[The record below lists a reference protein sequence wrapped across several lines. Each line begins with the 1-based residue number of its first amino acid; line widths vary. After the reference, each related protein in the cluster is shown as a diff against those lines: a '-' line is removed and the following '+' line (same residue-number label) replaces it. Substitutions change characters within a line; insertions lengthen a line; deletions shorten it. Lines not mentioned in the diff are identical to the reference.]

1 MAHSAHFSP
10 AIPRRPPPIHARG
23 AVLLAILGLGVWS
36 FVALDLTWA
45 QVIPSAGGLAQ
56 IAEFF
61 SYAFRPAL
69 AYGPGEVPA
78 GSPSLIMQALL
89 GAKLTLIFAVTAM
102 SLSVVVGAVLG
113 FFGSTAWWAGDPAGS
128 RTALGRYVRRTAAPA
143 IYAVTRVVITLMR
156 SVHEL
161 IWAVI
166 FLAALGFNDL
176 TAVIAIAIPYGGTLA
191 KIFSE
196 MIDEA
201 PRDASNALRSAGA
214 NSVQVF
220 CFGLLPR
227 ALPDMSAYALY
238 RLECALRS
246 SAILGF
252 FGWETLGYF
261 IKQEWENADYDQ
273 VWTYLYTLL
282 VLVILVEWWSG
293 HLRKRFVA

>member
-1 MAHSAHFSP
+1 MAHSA
-10 AIPRRPPPIHARG
+10 AIPRRPSPLQARG
-23 AVLLAILGLGVWS
+23 ATLLAILGLGVWS
-36 FVALDLTWA
+36 FVALDLTWD
-45 QVIPSAGGLAQ
+45 Q
-56 IAEFF
+56 IFPDADNFRQIGEFF

-69 AYGPGEVPA
+69 AFAPGEVPE
-78 GSPSLIMQALL
+78 GSPSLLSQALR
-89 GAKLTLIFAVTAM
+89 GAQLTVIFAVTA
-102 SLSVVVGAVLG
+102 LSVSIVIGCVLG
-113 FFGSTAWWAGDPAGS
+113 FFGSTAWWSGDPAGA
-128 RTALGRYVRRTAAPA
+128 RTSYGRYAKRVVAPT
-143 IYAVTRVVITLMR
+143 IYGITRVVITLMR

-161 IWAVI
+161 IWAVL

-176 TAVIAIAIPYGGTLA
+176 SAVIAIAIPYGGTLA

-201 PRDASNALRSAGA
+201 PRDASNALRGSGA
-214 NSVQVF
+214 SGTQVF

-282 VLVILVEWWSG
+282 ILVILVEWWSG
-293 HLRKRFVA
+293 QLRRRFVA